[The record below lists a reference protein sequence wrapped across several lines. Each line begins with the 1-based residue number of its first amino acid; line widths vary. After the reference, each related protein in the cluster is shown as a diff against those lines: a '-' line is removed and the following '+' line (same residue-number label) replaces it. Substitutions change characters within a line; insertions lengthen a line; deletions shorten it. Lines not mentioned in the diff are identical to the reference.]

1 MTPSDEGLTDL
12 SNAISFFSNLIPHN
26 SNVVRVDMQ
35 KAVQGAA
42 VIAIEAP
49 LTGNPEDHA
58 PTPAPALVRPY

>member
-1 MTPSDEGLTDL
+1 
-12 SNAISFFSNLIPHN
+12 
-26 SNVVRVDMQ
+26 MQ

-58 PTPAPALVRPY
+58 QTPAPVLVRLY

>member
-1 MTPSDEGLTDL
+1 
-12 SNAISFFSNLIPHN
+12 
-26 SNVVRVDMQ
+26 MQ

-58 PTPAPALVRPY
+58 PILAPVLVQLY

>member
-26 SNVVRVDMQ
+26 SNVVQVDVQ

-42 VIAIEAP
+42 VIAIEAS

-58 PTPAPALVRPY
+58 PTPTPVLVLLY